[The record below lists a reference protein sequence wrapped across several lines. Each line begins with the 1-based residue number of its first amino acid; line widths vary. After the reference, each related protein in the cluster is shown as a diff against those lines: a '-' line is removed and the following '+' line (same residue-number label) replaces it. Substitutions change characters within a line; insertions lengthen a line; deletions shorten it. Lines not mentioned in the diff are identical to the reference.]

1 MTIREAILKLLDVSY
16 QQTAD
21 EIIFHVL
28 SQCDKTETGSSVM
41 IEIGKL
47 EHERWLIYDRGWY
60 RRRTQAQ
67 MDAIRASN
75 NPNQG
80 SLL

>member
-1 MTIREAILKLLDVSY
+1 MNIRDAILKLLEVSY

-28 SQCDKTETGSSVM
+28 SQCDKTETGASVM

-47 EHERWLIYDRGWY
+47 ERENWLIYDRGWY

-67 MDAIRASN
+67 MDAIRATN
-75 NPNQG
+75 NPSQG